1 MRLAPDKSSVNIS
14 SCSEDTSKEEVV
26 IRDSTEEIIVEMKD
40 ETEEP
45 GETVSEAVINCDENV
60 TLGNKGKVKESQTS
74 STLSFYRARARA
86 RASITGMF

>member
-40 ETEEP
+40 ETEEQ
-45 GETVSEAVINCDENV
+45 GETVSEAVINCDA
-60 TLGNKGKVKESQTS
+60 TLNSEGNQSRTS
-74 STLSFYRARARA
+74 SSTIHL
-86 RASITGMF
+86 

>member
-45 GETVSEAVINCDENV
+45 GETVSEAVINCDA
-60 TLGNKGKVKESQTS
+60 TLNSEGNQSRTS
-74 STLSFYRARARA
+74 SSTTHLYQSN
-86 RASITGMF
+86 I

>member
-45 GETVSEAVINCDENV
+45 GETVSEAVINCDA
-60 TLGNKGKVKESQTS
+60 TLNSEGNQSRTS
-74 STLSFYRARARA
+74 SSTTRL
-86 RASITGMF
+86 

>member
-45 GETVSEAVINCDENV
+45 GETVSEAVINCDA
-60 TLGNKGKVKESQTS
+60 TLNSEGNQSRISS
-74 STLSFYRARARA
+74 STTHL
-86 RASITGMF
+86 